1 MLLLYSA
8 AIFLSAGLLFLVQP
22 MAAKLVLPLLGG
34 TPAVWTTSM
43 LFFQAALLAGYGYS
57 HVLSKI
63 SVKIQPIIHLVVLA
77 ACVFLALP
85 IGLPNPVPMP
95 PAAQGAGAELEL
107 SFYLIKLLAVS
118 VGMPFFV
125 LATTGPL
132 LQRWFSR
139 TGHAQSADPYF
150 LYAASNAGSFIG
162 LLSYPFAIEPF
173 FGLREQE
180 KYWSLSFMVFGAL
193 ALACA
198 VVLWNRIGKVAVQNI
213 ASTDT
218 AGSVETERLTLKR
231 RLYWIMLAAVPS
243 SLLLG
248 VTQHISTDVAAMP
261 LLWVIPLALYLLTF
275 VIVFAKK
282 QFVSAKVLGYL
293 TIIGAV
299 GVCLV
304 TGMYLRKPMIPL
316 VVLHVATFFV
326 ATWMCHK
333 RLADDRPRAEHLT
346 EYFLLMSV
354 GGMIGGLFN
363 ALLSPAIFSEILE
376 YPIAIV
382 AACLLRPRPAPVGS
396 EQRRKSDLKSLAVP
410 GLVFVLVVASVVVG
424 VFLQKGAPVSTG
436 KTDITGM
443 ALRVFIP
450 LAICLIASPQIL
462 AFALSLSVVFA
473 VAKLVP
479 DYATERF
486 LFQERSFYGVHRVKE
501 SLDGKIRVL
510 MHGTTWH
517 GLQNRDAQGE
527 NTRWEYVPTSYFHPA
542 GPLGQMFTSLAKD
555 DPRRIGRVGVLGLG
569 VGSIAAY
576 ALPGSKFTFYEID
589 DVVIRVAKDPT
600 LFTFLS
606 NAGDRVDTK
615 LGDGRLVIAAEPNDE
630 FDVIIFDAFSS
641 DSVPAHLITK
651 EAFETYL
658 TKLKAGGIMATNIT
672 NNHVDLRQVLARVA
686 SELGI
691 VAIIQDDKTG
701 DELTTSQGKLP
712 STWVLMARES
722 RNLRPMIDD
731 MARWKRLESTPTDPL
746 WTDSYS
752 SLVRVLKRPR

>member
-1 MLLLYSA
+1 MLLIYSA

-22 MAAKLVLPLLGG
+22 MAAKQVLPLLGG

-43 LFFQAALLAGYGYS
+43 LFFQAALLSGYGYS
-57 HVLSKI
+57 HLLSKV
-63 SVKIQPIIHLVVLA
+63 SVRIQPVIHLLLLA
-77 ACVFLALP
+77 LCIYFTLP

-95 PAAQGAGAELEL
+95 PQAQGSGAEFEL
-107 SFYLIKLLAVS
+107 AFYMIKLLAIS

-173 FGLREQE
+173 IGLREQE
-180 KYWSLSFMVFGAL
+180 SYWSWSFGIFGIL
-193 ALACA
+193 ALACSA
-198 VVLWNRIGKVAVQNI
+198 ILWSRLGKAASVQHPVAAESSI
-213 ASTDT
+213 T
-218 AGSVETERLTLKR
+218 AEPLTLQR
-231 RLYWIMLAAVPS
+231 RLYWILLSAVPS

-282 QFVSAKVLGYL
+282 QFVSARFLGIM
-293 TIIGAV
+293 TVVGAA

-304 TGMYLRKPMIPL
+304 TGMYLRKPIIPL
-316 VVLHVATFFV
+316 VALHVATFFI

-333 RLADDRPRAEHLT
+333 RLADDRPRPEHLT

-354 GGMIGGLFN
+354 GGVIGGLFN

-382 AACLLRPRPAPVGS
+382 AACLLRPRAARPAAGAPAPS
-396 EQRRKSDLKSLAVP
+396 TPRRLIIPAV
-410 GLVFVLVVASVVVG
+410 VIILVVASVLAG
-424 VFLQKGAPVSTG
+424 IMIQKQSTAAG
-436 KTDITGM
+436 QADTTGM
-443 ALRVFIP
+443 AFRVFIP
-450 LAICLIASPQIL
+450 LAICLLASPKII
-462 AFALSLSVVFA
+462 AFALSLTIIFG

-501 SLDGKIRVL
+501 NLDGKTRVL

-517 GLQNRDAQGE
+517 GLQNRDIPGE
-527 NTRWEYVPTSYFHPA
+527 NTRWEKVPTSYFHPA
-542 GPLGQMFTSLAKD
+542 GPLGQMFTSLAAD
-555 DPRRIGRVGVLGLG
+555 NPDRIKRVGILGLG

-576 ALPGSKFTFYEID
+576 ALPGARFTFYEID
-589 DVVIRVAKDPT
+589 DVVIRVAKNPE

-606 NAGDRVDTK
+606 NAGERVDTK
-615 LGDGRLVIAAEPNDE
+615 LGDGRLVIATEPVDE
-630 FDVIIFDAFSS
+630 FNVIIFDAFSS

-651 EAFETYL
+651 EAFEIYL
-658 TKLKAGGIMATNIT
+658 TKLKADGIMATNIT
-672 NNHVDLRQVLARVA
+672 NNHVDLRQVLARA
-686 SELGI
+686 AAELGL
-691 VAIIQDDKTG
+691 VAIIQDDKTI
-701 DELTTSQGKLP
+701 DERTKTQGRLP
-712 STWVLMARES
+712 STWVLMAREAKH
-722 RNLRPMIDD
+722 LRPMIDD
-731 MARWKRLESTPTDPL
+731 LAHWKRLESTPADPL

-752 SLVRVLKRPR
+752 SLVRVLKLPK